1 MLVSRVDSKN
11 FDNFF
16 LLSGPAFE
24 ISFLQS
30 LKVNSTKLLRYSPML
45 SNKDKKVKH

>member
-16 LLSGPAFE
+16 LLSRPAFE
-24 ISFLQS
+24 IR
-30 LKVNSTKLLRYSPML
+30 KVNSTKLLRYSPML